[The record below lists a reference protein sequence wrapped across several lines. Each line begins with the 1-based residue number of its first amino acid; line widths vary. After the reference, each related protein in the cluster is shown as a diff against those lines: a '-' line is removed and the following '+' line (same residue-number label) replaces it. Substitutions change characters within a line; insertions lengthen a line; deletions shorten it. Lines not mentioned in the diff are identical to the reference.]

1 MSFLIRDLFVKKKK
15 KICSPTPLYHG
26 QGIVLNRKFN
36 TEKTLMPD
44 NQMKKVQSHEKSK
57 KLIKMRNQFSPTNWF
72 KIFDNKHVIL
82 RVWENRHDHKLLLNI
97 EAGVTLSDNALKVMK
112 TCMIFDLKRSCWSKK
127 NLSKR
132 NNHGYSQKFV
142 CKNIHLSMFTRKKN
156 WKQPKFYNKL
166 QVCVPKLLW
175 CF

>member
-1 MSFLIRDLFVKKKK
+1 
-15 KICSPTPLYHG
+15 
-26 QGIVLNRKFN
+26 
-36 TEKTLMPD
+36 
-44 NQMKKVQSHEKSK
+44 MKKQFTKDELQNPVNVWSHEKSK

-82 RVWENRHDHKLLLNI
+82 RVWENRHDHKMLLNT

-112 TCMIFDLKRSCWSKK
+112 TCMIFDLKRRSCWSKK

-132 NNHGYSQKFV
+132 DNHGYSQKFV
-142 CKNIHLSMFTRKKN
+142 CKNIHLSIFTRKKN